1 MFWRCKNTCCKNWH
15 HLLSKSSISLSF
27 GHSASGFFQCPDV
40 HQCSSHVWYVFEGDL
55 HFLICCVLPFQVFQ
69 CHHDLLSVRPH
80 THRQISAWEHSV
92 NGTGY
97 FNRISKKGKKQ
108 RTCKASVWSNE
119 ITKRFLIQAW
129 LGWFHGLMKEISQFG
144 LHWPMHNSSMRQGR
158 HKRCKRA
165 NTNDST
171 MQQFVMFTPL
181 LSTAISSSSVY
192 CNMMQAPD
200 FFLNLGVD
208 LREED
213 PPTSSGAGLKRNSSN
228 AKMPSHTTLALYRLS
243 GHSALLNFLLSPYL
257 KQENDYIQVTSVW
270 YCMTAQL

>member
-1 MFWRCKNTCCKNWH
+1 MMLNRP
-15 HLLSKSSISLSF
+15 SK
-27 GHSASGFFQCPDV
+27 
-40 HQCSSHVWYVFEGDL
+40 DL
-55 HFLICCVLPFQVFQ
+55 WGRT
-69 CHHDLLSVRPH
+69 S
-80 THRQISAWEHSV
+80 HRQISAWEHRV

-129 LGWFHGLMKEISQFG
+129 LGWFHGLMKEISQFQ

-192 CNMMQAPD
+192 CMTWCRHLIFFWTWGWICAKKILQLLLEPVWKETQAMRKCLVTPLSHCTD
-200 FFLNLGVD
+200 F
-208 LREED
+208 
-213 PPTSSGAGLKRNSSN
+213 
-228 AKMPSHTTLALYRLS
+228 
-243 GHSALLNFLLSPYL
+243 
-257 KQENDYIQVTSVW
+257 QVAVR
-270 YCMTAQL
+270 C